1 MVPGA
6 TAAHS
11 ASLRQGSRGCSSGF
25 GGFCGSGAGWHTLMD
40 AAPTP
45 AHDALPP
52 HSFAVALH
60 CTTQPEVLPM
70 ARQTEPAP
78 QSAFV

>member
-1 MVPGA
+1 
-6 TAAHS
+6 
-11 ASLRQGSRGCSSGF
+11 
-25 GGFCGSGAGWHTLMD
+25 MD

-60 CTTQPEVLPM
+60 CTTQPEVLPT
-70 ARQTEPAP
+70 ARQTEPAT
-78 QSAFV
+78 QSALV